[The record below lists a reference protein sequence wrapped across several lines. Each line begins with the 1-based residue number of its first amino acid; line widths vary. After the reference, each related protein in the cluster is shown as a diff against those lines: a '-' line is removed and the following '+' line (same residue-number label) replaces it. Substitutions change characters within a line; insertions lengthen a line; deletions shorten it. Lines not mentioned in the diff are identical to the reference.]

1 MLEATSSGCTS
12 PARSGGESSSGVG
25 TGRGNLGDGYGSPG
39 SQRSQ
44 PDWSIVDQL
53 FDSPHLIYGI
63 LVGRCS
69 KEMKEL
75 VKNANE
81 DIKFHFSK
89 QVFDILVQTIKTSL
103 GLIRRR
109 FLGSKGSIGSSMFHS
124 GVYMLYVTVRKIKL
138 K

>member
-1 MLEATSSGCTS
+1 MEATGSGCTS

-25 TGRGNLGDGYGSPG
+25 TGRAMGDGYGSPG

-53 FDSPHLIYGI
+53 FESPHLIYSI

-81 DIKFHFSK
+81 DVKFHFSK
-89 QVFDILVQTIKTSL
+89 QVFDIVVQIIKTSL

-109 FLGSKGSIGSSMFHS
+109 FLGSKGSIGSSMFNT
-124 GVYMLYVTVRKIKL
+124 GFKEENYLIL
-138 K
+138 QN